1 MAIIPRDPATKTGWK
16 NLSIEYLAH
25 KTGEKLQTGLEKH
38 AYLYDE
44 IVLSTK
50 YPVEHQTKLANGGS
64 GLIQLISSP
73 SEHYT
78 FSPETSQER
87 YLEFSF
93 TPIIGP
99 FRAWKPTILYTNTIK
114 NQRGA
119 SKIPAFQS
127 PS

>member
-25 KTGEKLQTGLEKH
+25 KTGEKLQAGLEKH

-93 TPIIGP
+93 APIIGP
-99 FRAWKPTILYTNTIK
+99 FRAWKPTIPYTNTIK